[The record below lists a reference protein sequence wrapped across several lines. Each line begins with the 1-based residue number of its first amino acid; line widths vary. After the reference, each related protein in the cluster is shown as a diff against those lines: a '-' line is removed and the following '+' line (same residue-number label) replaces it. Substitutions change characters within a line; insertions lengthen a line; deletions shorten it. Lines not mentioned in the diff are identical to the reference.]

1 MKMDTFGVEDDMALD
16 RARWD
21 KGITYDAFKAA
32 MTRNQER
39 FEQNESRVVLDPE
52 TVRVFGS
59 LPKGS
64 RVLVLAEDWCG
75 DVVANLP
82 VLGRLAKAVPALD
95 VRVFYRDQ
103 NLDLMERWL
112 NQGKYQSIPVF
123 VFLDKDFREVGH
135 WIERPAS
142 VTERRAQERKKI
154 FAAHP
159 EFGSPDAPVDQ
170 LPEDVRAQLQA
181 ALQKMRDD
189 TTAFANAEVQR
200 ELRELASKVAV

>member
-1 MKMDTFGVEDDMALD
+1 MTVD

-21 KGITYDAFKAA
+21 KGITYDEFKAA

-39 FEQNESRVVLDPE
+39 FAENESRVALDPE
-52 TVRVFGS
+52 TVRTFKS
-59 LPKGS
+59 LPKPL

-75 DVVANLP
+75 DVIANLP
-82 VLGRLAKAVPALD
+82 ILGRLDKEVPALD
-95 VRVFYRDQ
+95 VRIFYRDQ

-123 VFLDKDFREVGH
+123 VFFDENFRELGH

-142 VTERRAQERKKI
+142 VTERRAAERKKI

-159 EFGSPDAPVDQ
+159 EFGSPDASVDQ
-170 LPEDVRAQLQA
+170 LPEDVRTRLQSE
-181 ALQKMRDD
+181 LQKMREGMV
-189 TTAFANAEVQR
+189 AFANGEVQR
-200 ELRELASKVAV
+200 ELRELVSKVAV

>member
-1 MKMDTFGVEDDMALD
+1 MTLD

-21 KGITYDAFKAA
+21 TGLTYDAFKAA

-39 FEQNESRVVLDPE
+39 FAQNEARVLVDPE
-52 TVRVFGS
+52 TLRTFKS
-59 LPKGS
+59 LPQPL

-82 VLGRLAKAVPALD
+82 ILGRLAKEVPTLD
-95 VRVFYRDQ
+95 VRIFYRDE

-123 VFLDKDFREVGH
+123 VFFDQSFRELGH

-142 VTERRAQERKKI
+142 VTERRAKERKRI
-154 FAAHP
+154 FDAHP

-170 LPEDVRAQLQA
+170 LPEDVRTRLQA
-181 ALQKMRDD
+181 ELQKMREDMVS
-189 TTAFANAEVQR
+189 FANAEVQR
-200 ELRELASKVAV
+200 ELRELVSKVAV

>member
-1 MKMDTFGVEDDMALD
+1 MTLD

-39 FEQNESRVVLDPE
+39 FAENEGRATLDPE
-52 TVRVFGS
+52 TVRTFKS
-59 LPKGS
+59 LPKPL

-82 VLGRLAKAVPALD
+82 ILGRLAKEVPTLD
-95 VRVFYRDQ
+95 VRIFYRDQ

-112 NQGKYQSIPVF
+112 NQGRFQSIPVF
-123 VFLDKDFREVGH
+123 VFFDQDFRELGH

-142 VTERRAQERKKI
+142 VTERRAAERKKI
-154 FAAHP
+154 FATHP
-159 EFGSPDAPVDQ
+159 EFGSPDSPVDQ
-170 LPEDVRAQLQA
+170 LPEDVRTRLQA
-181 ALQKMRDD
+181 ELQKMRDGMVS
-189 TTAFANAEVQR
+189 FANAEVQR
-200 ELRELASKVAV
+200 ELRELVSRVAV

>member
-1 MKMDTFGVEDDMALD
+1 MTVD

-21 KGITYDAFKAA
+21 KGIMYDEFKAA

-39 FEQNESRVVLDPE
+39 FAENESRVALDPE
-52 TVRVFGS
+52 SVRTFKS
-59 LPKGS
+59 RPKPL

-82 VLGRLAKAVPALD
+82 ILGRLAKEVPTLD
-95 VRVFYRDQ
+95 VRIFYRDQ

-123 VFLDKDFREVGH
+123 VFFDENFRELGH

-142 VTERRAQERKKI
+142 VTDRRAAERKKI
-154 FAAHP
+154 YAAHP

-170 LPEDVRAQLQA
+170 LPEDVRTRLQA
-181 ALQKMRDD
+181 ELQKMREGMV
-189 TTAFANAEVQR
+189 AFANGEVQR
-200 ELRELASKVAV
+200 ELRELVSKVAV

>member
-1 MKMDTFGVEDDMALD
+1 MTVD

-21 KGITYDAFKAA
+21 KGITYDEFKAA

-39 FEQNESRVVLDPE
+39 FAENEGRVALDPE
-52 TVRVFGS
+52 TVRTFKS
-59 LPKGS
+59 LPKPI

-82 VLGRLAKAVPALD
+82 ILGRLAKEVPTLD
-95 VRVFYRDQ
+95 VRIFYRDQ

-123 VFLDKDFREVGH
+123 VFFDENFRELGH

-142 VTERRAQERKKI
+142 VTDRRAAERKKI
-154 FAAHP
+154 YAAHP

-170 LPEDVRAQLQA
+170 LPEDVRTRLQGE
-181 ALQKMRDD
+181 LQKMREGMV
-189 TTAFANAEVQR
+189 AFANGEVQR
-200 ELRELASKVAV
+200 ELRELVSKVAV

>member
-1 MKMDTFGVEDDMALD
+1 MTLD

-21 KGITYDAFKAA
+21 KGITYEAFKAA

-39 FEQNESRVVLDPE
+39 FAENESRVALDPE
-52 TVRVFGS
+52 VVRTFKS
-59 LPKGS
+59 LPQRL

-75 DVVANLP
+75 DVIANLP
-82 VLGRLAKAVPALD
+82 VLGRLAKEVATLD
-95 VRVFYRDQ
+95 VRIFYRDA

-112 NQGKYQSIPVF
+112 NQGKYQSIPVV
-123 VFLDKDFREVGH
+123 VFFDQDFRELGH

-142 VTERRAQERKKI
+142 VTERRAAERKRI

-170 LPEDVRAQLQA
+170 LPEDVRALLQA
-181 ALQKMRDD
+181 ELQKMRAD
-189 TTAFANAEVQR
+189 TVPFANAEVQR
-200 ELRELASKVAV
+200 ELRELVSTVAV

>member
-1 MKMDTFGVEDDMALD
+1 MTLD

-21 KGITYDAFKAA
+21 KGITYDAFKAE

-39 FEQNESRVVLDPE
+39 FVQNESRVVLDPE
-52 TVRVFGS
+52 TVRTFKS
-59 LPKGS
+59 LPQPL

-75 DVVANLP
+75 DVIANLP
-82 VLGRLAKAVPALD
+82 VLGRILKEAPQLD

-123 VFLDKDFREVGH
+123 AFFDENFRELGH

-142 VTERRAQERKKI
+142 VTERRAKERKRI
-154 FAAHP
+154 F
-159 EFGSPDAPVDQ
+159 ESNSDFGSPDAPVDQ
-170 LPEDVRAQLQA
+170 LPEEVRTRLQA
-181 ALQKMRDD
+181 ELQKMRDD
-189 TTAFANAEVQR
+189 MVSFANAEVQR
-200 ELRELASKVAV
+200 ELRELVSKVAV

>member
-1 MKMDTFGVEDDMALD
+1 MTLD

-21 KGITYDAFKAA
+21 TGLTYDAFKAA

-39 FEQNESRVVLDPE
+39 FAQNESRVALDAE
-52 TVRVFGS
+52 TVRTLKS
-59 LPKGS
+59 LPQRL

-82 VLGRLAKAVPALD
+82 ILGRLAKEIPTLE
-95 VRVFYRDQ
+95 VRIFYRDQ

-123 VFLDKDFREVGH
+123 VFFDQDFRELAH

-142 VTERRAQERKKI
+142 VTERRAKERRKI

-170 LPEDVRAQLQA
+170 LPEDVRTRLQVE
-181 ALQKMRDD
+181 LQKMRDD
-189 TTAFANAEVQR
+189 MVSFANAEVQR
-200 ELRELASKVAV
+200 ELRELVSAVAV

>member
-1 MKMDTFGVEDDMALD
+1 MTID
-16 RARWD
+16 RARWH
-21 KGITYDAFKAA
+21 KGITYDEFKAA

-39 FEQNESRVVLDPE
+39 FAENEGRVALDPE
-52 TVRVFGS
+52 TVRTFKS
-59 LPKGS
+59 LPKPL

-82 VLGRLAKAVPALD
+82 ILGRLANEVPTLD
-95 VRVFYRDQ
+95 VRIFLRDQ

-123 VFLDKDFREVGH
+123 VFFDENFRELGH

-142 VTERRAQERKKI
+142 VTERRAAERKKI

-159 EFGSPDAPVDQ
+159 EFGSPDASVDQ
-170 LPEDVRAQLQA
+170 LPEDVRTRLQSE
-181 ALQKMRDD
+181 LQKMREGMVS
-189 TTAFANAEVQR
+189 FANGEVQR
-200 ELRELASKVAV
+200 ELRELVSKVAV

>member
-1 MKMDTFGVEDDMALD
+1 MTLD

-21 KGITYDAFKAA
+21 TGMTYDTFKAT
-32 MTRNQER
+32 MTRNQDR
-39 FEQNESRVVLDPE
+39 FSENEARVALDPE
-52 TVRVFGS
+52 TVRTFKS
-59 LPKGS
+59 LPKGV

-82 VLGRLAKAVPALD
+82 ILGRLAKDASTLD

-112 NQGKYQSIPVF
+112 NQGKFQSIPVF
-123 VFLDKDFREVGH
+123 AFFDERFRELGH

-142 VTERRAQERKKI
+142 VTELRARKRREV
-154 FAAHP
+154 FAANP
-159 EFGSPDAPVDQ
+159 EFGNPDSPVDQ
-170 LPEDVRAQLQA
+170 LPEDVRTRLQA
-181 ALQKMRDD
+181 ELQKMRDE

-200 ELRELASKVAV
+200 ELREL

>member
-1 MKMDTFGVEDDMALD
+1 
-16 RARWD
+16 
-21 KGITYDAFKAA
+21 

-39 FEQNESRVVLDPE
+39 FTENESKVVLDPE
-52 TVRVFGS
+52 TVRTFKS
-59 LPKGS
+59 LPKPL

-82 VLGRLAKAVPALD
+82 VLGRLAKEVSTLD

-112 NQGKYQSIPVF
+112 NQGKYQSIPVV
-123 VFLDKDFREVGH
+123 VFFDQDFRELGH

-142 VTERRAQERKKI
+142 VTERRAAERKKI

-170 LPEDVRAQLQA
+170 LPEDVRTRLQA
-181 ALQKMRDD
+181 ELQKMRDN
-189 TTAFANAEVQR
+189 TVSFANAEVQR
-200 ELRELASKVAV
+200 ELRELVSKVAV

>member
-1 MKMDTFGVEDDMALD
+1 MALD
-16 RARWD
+16 RTRWE

-39 FEQNESRVVLDPE
+39 FAENESRVVLDAE
-52 TVRVFGS
+52 TVRTFKS
-59 LPKGS
+59 LPQRL

-75 DVVANLP
+75 DVIANLP
-82 VLGRLAKAVPALD
+82 ILGRLAKDASTID

-123 VFLDKDFREVGH
+123 VFFDQDFRELGH

-142 VTERRAQERKKI
+142 VTERRAAERKKI

-170 LPEDVRAQLQA
+170 LPEDVRGLLQA

-189 TTAFANAEVQR
+189 LVPFANAEVQR
-200 ELRELASKVAV
+200 ELRDLVTAVAV